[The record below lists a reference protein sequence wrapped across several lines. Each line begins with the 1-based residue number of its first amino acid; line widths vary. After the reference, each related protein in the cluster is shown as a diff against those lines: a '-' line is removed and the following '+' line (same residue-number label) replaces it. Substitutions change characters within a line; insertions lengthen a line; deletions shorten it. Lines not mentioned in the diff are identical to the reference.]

1 MGRVCTSA
9 AGWNSPLSR
18 GKVEIRVCRAPGQRH
33 ATPGD
38 RMDMG
43 HQICFLLITKLNL
56 MQEDFPLARLAV

>member
-33 ATPGD
+33 ATSGD

-43 HQICFLLITKLNL
+43 QQISFLLITKLIQYL
-56 MQEDFPLARLAV
+56 M